1 MAKAMENP
9 LSKPDIQQKYKEYLD
24 YEADELTTRTGA
36 NGPLEL
42 CYGSWQEMVESFAV
56 RLECS
61 ALEMWGR
68 KGWKKLLPDWNDTY
82 IVYTKDLKQR
92 MQ

>member
-42 CYGSWQEMVESFAV
+42 CYGSWQEMVESFNKMGISITFDIDIA
-56 RLECS
+56 E
-61 ALEMWGR
+61 
-68 KGWKKLLPDWNDTY
+68 
-82 IVYTKDLKQR
+82 I
-92 MQ
+92 